1 MTQKKLISI
10 KLAPLP
16 LQGATQESLDK
27 HNLFHQHL
35 AQMSFQRNIIVLLAK
50 NLDKPITL
58 VLSGVEVKIE
68 NHIGAI
74 WNFAHYY
81 NANITPIL
89 SRQS

>member
-58 VLSGVEVKIE
+58 VLLVLSAAEVSGVE
-68 NHIGAI
+68 AL
-74 WNFAHYY
+74 
-81 NANITPIL
+81 NASIIH
-89 SRQS
+89 